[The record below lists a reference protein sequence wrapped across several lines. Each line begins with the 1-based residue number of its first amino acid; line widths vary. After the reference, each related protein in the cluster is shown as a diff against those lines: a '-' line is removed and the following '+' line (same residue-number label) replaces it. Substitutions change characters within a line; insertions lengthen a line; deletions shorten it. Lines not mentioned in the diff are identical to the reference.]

1 MRMTALLLAATM
13 TIAAAAPAL
22 AADPIAA
29 RQAIMKQNGKDTK
42 ALVGFLK
49 GETPYDAA
57 AVTALFTSMN
67 AGAKAFGTNFPP
79 TSKTG
84 GKTEAAPAIWEKP
97 AEFKAAVA
105 KFQAD
110 TGAAAAAKP
119 ASLDA
124 MKPLFGQV
132 TANCK
137 SCHESFRVKEQ

>member
-1 MRMTALLLAATM
+1 MRMTNLLLAAAM
-13 TIAAAAPAL
+13 TFAAAAPAL

-42 ALVGFLK
+42 ALVGYLK

-57 AVTALFTSMN
+57 AVAALFTEMA
-67 AGAKAFGTNFPP
+67 AGAKAFGTHFPL

-84 GKTEAAPAIWEKP
+84 GKTEAAPAIWDKP
-97 AEFKAAVA
+97 AEFKAAVV
-105 KFQAD
+105 KFQTD
-110 TGAAAAAKP
+110 TAAAAAAKP

-137 SCHESFRVKEQ
+137 SCHESFRVKAD

>member
-1 MRMTALLLAATM
+1 MRLTMLL
-13 TIAAAAPAL
+13 IAAATVAGAAMPAI
-22 AADPIAA
+22 AADPIAE

-42 ALVGFLK
+42 ALVGYMK

-67 AGAKAFGTNFPP
+67 NGAKAFGSKFPP

-97 AEFKAAVA
+97 ADFKAAVA
-105 KFQAD
+105 KFQTD
-110 TGAAAAAKP
+110 TGAAAAARP
-119 ASLDA
+119 ASLDT
-124 MKPLFGQV
+124 MKPLFGAV

-137 SCHESFRVKEQ
+137 SCHETFRVKEQ